1 MQHNEDTRVKL
12 PLLMHMH
19 RLGYSYL
26 SKKDYIIDKETNIF
40 KEIFKSSL
48 ERINKRE
55 FSDYELN
62 SVISEIN
69 NLIEDGTNGR
79 TFYNRLTDSSN
90 QIKLIDF
97 IDVNNNSFNVVSE
110 LTFEDNNDYFRPDVN
125 ILINGIPLAFIEVKK
140 PNNDGGIKAE
150 FDRTSN
156 RAINKNYSKY
166 MNLIQIICMSN
177 NMEYN
182 NENNVEVTQGS
193 FYTTPNGKNT
203 YYNFFREE
211 REKDLVFE
219 NDEIPFNIKRDIAI
233 DNNYTSIL
241 NSPELESN
249 LNHLTPVNKF
259 TTSLFTKE
267 RFLMILRYG
276 IVYVNSGTSLNQRHI
291 VRYPQLFAMLNIKD
305 MLDEGIKKGVLWHT
319 QGSGKTALAYFSSRY
334 IRDYFADRN
343 INTKFYFIVDRLD
356 LKTQAESEFSSRNLY
371 VNSIDSKENF
381 KKDFETIKTTS
392 GNASSYTGQ
401 MTVVNIQKFDD
412 NSKVKNN
419 DYGLNL
425 QRVYYMDEV
434 HRSYKEGGS
443 FLKNLLSSDKNAIYI
458 GLTGTPI
465 VINGKKTTDIF
476 GGYIHKYFYDKS
488 ILDGYT
494 LKIKRENI
502 ETEIRQQLTR
512 HLEDAMVKE
521 NTGDEALFYESN
533 LYCNSLSKYI
543 EDNFKEFR
551 YHNNDNSL
559 GGMIVSYSSKQARSI
574 KRWFDKNSDLKVAL
588 VLHDEGTK
596 DERKIIQDAFK
607 KGEYDLLIVYQMLL
621 TGFDAPRLKKMYLNR
636 KITEHGLLQTL
647 TRVNRTYT
655 NPYTGDKYKYGYVVD
670 FVGIKEAYEDTTRRY
685 VAELKE
691 DLGGY
696 YDEKTISEMFVDIDE
711 IWEEYINLC
720 KKYRVLINTINNNL
734 EDFKKNFI
742 DDKNLSEL
750 RSLANS
756 LIKIKEYHKELIFS
770 KKEGFSK
777 NSIDM
782 DRLSKSIKLLK
793 ERISFLNQQE
803 RLKSKDNILLVLE
816 KIEKECFIEFIK
828 TNIEDLNLGNY
839 DDRLDA
845 IRTLLNDIELIV
857 NQCADKNDKDL
868 ISVGEEVRRI
878 LQEIQKAKE
887 IKDIN
892 KIQNDLLK
900 AKKRIETIRDK
911 DKYLFDLYNGD
922 IVSIRVHKKYIK
934 KFYPT
939 EKLSNNIELDRNIS
953 FIFAIYK
960 SKNKLDDIL
969 RHNSNYNIDALEQHF
984 KSSSKDFFKKTL
996 GREEKKFIRN
1006 EILIES
1012 NLKF

>member
-12 PLLMHMH
+12 PLLMHMY
-19 RLGYSYL
+19 RLGYKYL
-26 SKKDYIIDKETNIF
+26 SKKDYSIDKDTNIF
-40 KEIFKSSL
+40 KEVFKTSL
-48 ERINKRE
+48 EKINKRE
-55 FSDYELN
+55 FTINEIESL
-62 SVISEIN
+62 IKEIN

-79 TFYNRLTDSSN
+79 TFYERLTNSSHS
-90 QIKLIDF
+90 IKLIDF
-97 IDVNNNSFNVVSE
+97 VNINNNSFNTVAE
-110 LTFEDNNDYFRPDVN
+110 LTFENNNDCFRPDVN

-140 PNNDGGIKAE
+140 PNNDGGIQRE
-150 FDRTSN
+150 FERTQS
-156 RAINKNYSKY
+156 RAIHKNYKKY
-166 MNLIQIICMSN
+166 MNLIQIIAMSN
-177 NMEYN
+177 NMDYN
-182 NENNVEVTQGS
+182 EDSEVMQGS

-203 YYNFFREE
+203 YHNFFREE
-211 REKDLVFE
+211 RENDLIFE
-219 NDEIPFNIKRDIAI
+219 NNEIPYDVKKEIAI
-233 DNNYTSIL
+233 DNNYIDIL
-241 NSPELESN
+241 NYKELESN
-249 LNHLTPVNKF
+249 LSPLTPVNKF
-259 TTSLFTKE
+259 TTSLFTKS

-276 IVYVNSGTSLNQRHI
+276 IVYVNSGINLNQKHI

-305 MLDEGIKKGVLWHT
+305 MLDENIKKGVLWHT

-371 VNSIDSKENF
+371 VNSIDSRDDF

-392 GNASSYTGQ
+392 GSSSSYTGQ

-412 NSKVKNN
+412 NSKVKEN

-443 FLKNLLSSDKNAIYI
+443 FLKHLLSSDKNAIYI

-502 ETEIRQQLTR
+502 ETEIRQQFTR
-512 HLEDAMVKE
+512 YLEDALVKE
-521 NTGDEALFYESN
+521 NTGDETLFYESN

-543 EDNFKEFR
+543 EENFKEFR
-551 YHNNDNSL
+551 YHNKDNSL
-559 GGMIVSYSSKQARSI
+559 GGMIVSYSSNQARAI

-636 KITEHGLLQTL
+636 KIEQHGLLQAL

-655 NPYTGDKYKYGYVVD
+655 NPYTGEKYKYGYVVD
-670 FVGIKEAYEDTTRRY
+670 FVGIKEAYETTTRRY
-685 VAELKE
+685 IDELRE
-691 DLGGY
+691 DLGGD
-696 YDEKTISEMFVDIDE
+696 YDEKTISEMFVDIEE

-720 KKYRVLINTINNNL
+720 RKYKKIINVINNNL
-734 EDFKKNFI
+734 EDFKRDFI
-742 DDKNLSEL
+742 DDKNISDL
-750 RSLANS
+750 RYLYGS
-756 LIKIKEYHKELIFS
+756 LIKIKDYHKELIFS

-777 NSIDM
+777 KSIDI
-782 DRLSKSIKLLK
+782 DRLNKAIKLLK
-793 ERISFLNQQE
+793 ERISFLRQQE
-803 RLKSKDNILLVLE
+803 HLKSKDNALLVLE

-828 TNIEDLNLGNY
+828 TNIEDLNIVDC
-839 DDRLDA
+839 DDRLDI
-845 IRTLLNDIELIV
+845 IRGLLSDIEFIV

-868 ISVGEEVRRI
+868 ITVGEEVRRI
-878 LQEIQKAKE
+878 LQEIQNAKE
-887 IKDIN
+887 LKDIN
-892 KIQNDLLK
+892 KIQEDLLK

-922 IVSIRVHKKYIK
+922 IICARVHKKYIK
-934 KFYPT
+934 KFNPT
-939 EKLSNNIELDRNIS
+939 EKLSNDIDTDKTINY
-953 FIFAIYK
+953 IFAIYN

-969 RHNSNYNIDALEQHF
+969 KHNSNYNIDALEQHF
-984 KSSSKDFFKKTL
+984 KSSTKDFFKKPL

-1006 EILIES
+1006 EILIEC
-1012 NLKF
+1012 NIKL